1 LLSLLRGV
9 AHYADVTGEIL
20 VTNSTMNSLAD
31 YRHCMAFVPQDDIMY
46 DALSVEDNIKYAA
59 VLFNRRG
66 FT

>member
-1 LLSLLRGV
+1 M

-20 VTNSTMNSLAD
+20 VTNSTGTMNSLVD